1 MSARAQATPLP
12 YPRFWATVG
21 RRPARRRPGVV
32 DDGEWAPGERPL
44 RIVVVGKGGTGK
56 SVVSGTMARVLG
68 RLGRPVLALD
78 TDTMPGLAQSLG
90 TKAPPT
96 PPLAEAVEKA
106 EGGCWRLRKGIGP
119 VRAVQRF
126 STVAPDGV
134 RVLEVGD
141 NPTSGVQSVT
151 PSSQAFYQ
159 VIHGLPEAKSFRTWT
174 MIGDHPAGP
183 RQTAHDWAPYAD
195 TLLVVAEPTWKSALT
210 ARRLAALAKARGT
223 ATLLVATKVCGRR
236 DADRVAEI
244 VGLPVSAA
252 IPADEAVVASDRLG
266 VALIDH
272 APSCPAVQAIEGLVD
287 SLISGTIHPV
297 TDQ

>member
-1 MSARAQATPLP
+1 
-12 YPRFWATVG
+12 
-21 RRPARRRPGVV
+21 VV

-56 SVVSGTMARVLG
+56 SVVSGTMARILG

-90 TKAPPT
+90 TTAPPT
-96 PPLAEAVEKA
+96 PPLTEAVEKA
-106 EGGCWRLRKGIGP
+106 DGGCWRLRKGIGP

-159 VIHGLPEAKSFRTWT
+159 VIHGLPEAKSLRTWT

-195 TLLVVAEPTWKSALT
+195 TLLVVAEASWKSALT
-210 ARRLAALAKARGT
+210 ARRLVELATAREAAVFA
-223 ATLLVATKVCGRR
+223 VATKVTSRG
-236 DADRVAEI
+236 DAERVAQI
-244 VGLPVSAA
+244 VGVPVSAT
-252 IPADEAVVASDRLG
+252 IPADEAVLESDRRG

-272 APSCPAVQAIEGLVD
+272 APSCPAGRAIESLVRDLVD
-287 SLISGTIHPV
+287 GTV
-297 TDQ
+297 RVVRDR